1 MAVRGAGLRSKK
13 FEGRYR
19 LLLSQY
25 RQSNGRPVT
34 SCKQLN
40 NSQVEDLLAICESH
54 GWRHPGKPADY
65 YRQKRIN
72 SLDDFA
78 SYAQQEAIKK
88 LAGDL
93 GWSNEHLGNFI
104 AKMLGSETSSVILLT
119 PQQAYKAIEALKSIL
134 GRQTG
139 KQYSSLKEVQKDM
152 EVENGQEQA
161 SQIG

>member
-1 MAVRGAGLRSKK
+1 MAVKIAGLRSAR
-13 FEGRYR
+13 FDGRYR

-25 RQSNGRPVT
+25 KQSNGRPVT

-40 NSQVEDLLAICESH
+40 NSQIDDLLAICESY
-54 GWRHPGKPADY
+54 GWKHPHKPADY

-78 SYAQQEAIKK
+78 SYAQQEAIKN

-93 GWSNEHLGNFI
+93 GWSAEHLNNFI
-104 AKMLGSETSSVILLT
+104 AKMTANEVESITLLNL
-119 PQQAYKAIEALKSIL
+119 QQAYKVIEGLKAIL

-139 KQYSSLKEVQKDM
+139 KQYSSLKDVQKDM
-152 EVENGQEQA
+152 EVEHGK
-161 SQIG
+161 STR